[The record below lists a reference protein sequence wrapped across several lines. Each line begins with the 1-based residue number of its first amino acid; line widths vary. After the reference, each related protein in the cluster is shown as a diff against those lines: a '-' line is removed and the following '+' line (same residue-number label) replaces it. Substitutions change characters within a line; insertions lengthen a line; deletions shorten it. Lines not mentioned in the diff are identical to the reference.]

1 MMMRRARPLLGTY
14 VEIEANGS
22 AAQGLERAV
31 NAAFEAVARVHRLM
45 SFHEAGSDVSRLNRR
60 AAFELVSVDRWTATV
75 LRHARRLFEA
85 TDGLFDCAVGHELM
99 QRGLLPSQ
107 DLDHVTS
114 GRFSTVELLSDNRV
128 RFSTKIAI
136 DLGGI
141 AKGFAVDRAIATL
154 RGHGVR
160 EAAVNAGGD
169 MRVMGE
175 TARPIYIRGPTDAR
189 CLVPAGL
196 LRNGAVATS
205 SSTATVAGGRARLA
219 GASASV
225 RSGATGVD
233 GNAYS
238 VVAPTCLVAD
248 ALTKVL
254 VQVGDIDADY
264 FRRFGACAFITP
276 PLRSTTGR
284 PEPCV

>member
-1 MMMRRARPLLGTY
+1 MIMRRVRPLLGTY
-14 VEIEANGS
+14 VEIEANGD
-22 AAQGLERAV
+22 AEPVLARAV

-45 SFHEAGSDVSRLNRR
+45 SFHEPDSDVSRLNRR
-60 AAFELVSVDRWTATV
+60 AAYERVSVDHWTATV
-75 LRHARRLFEA
+75 LRRALRIFDA

-99 QRGLLPSQ
+99 QRGALPSQ
-107 DLDHVTS
+107 DLDHVES
-114 GRFSTVELLSDNRV
+114 GTFSAVELLPDNRV
-128 RFSTKIAI
+128 RFSAKVAI

-160 EAAVNAGGD
+160 GAVVNAGGD

-175 TARPIYIRGPTDAR
+175 TARPIHIRCSADDP

-196 LRNGAVATS
+196 LQNGAVATS
-205 SSTATVAGGRARLA
+205 SATATVARVPAPLA
-219 GASASV
+219 VQSGSM
-225 RSGATGVD
+225 RSGMSCID
-233 GNAYS
+233 RKAYS

-254 VQVGDIDADY
+254 VQVGDIEAGY
-264 FRRFGACAFITP
+264 FRRFGASAFITCAAVVED
-276 PLRSTTGR
+276 RAA
-284 PEPCV
+284 